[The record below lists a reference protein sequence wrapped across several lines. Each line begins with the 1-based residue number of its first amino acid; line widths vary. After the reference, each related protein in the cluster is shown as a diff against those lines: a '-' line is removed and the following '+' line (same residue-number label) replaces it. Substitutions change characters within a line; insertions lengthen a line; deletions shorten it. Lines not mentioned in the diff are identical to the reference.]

1 MQNHFPP
8 TDPDS
13 FLALTKASA
22 DALRLSILRVLS
34 QDSFGVL
41 ELCKIFDTKQ
51 SGMSHHLK
59 ILAGAG
65 LVTTRREGNSIFYR
79 RLNGNNEGGLEQL
92 QSAILSAADKLPL
105 TAETISRVEA
115 IQEERA
121 TRSLEF
127 FKDNAEKFRQHQEQ
141 IVEYDVYGLSTADL
155 VRKTI
160 SGKPDTALELGPGE
174 GVFLAEL
181 SPLFKEVVALDNSKP
196 MLERAQRFVNEKKLD
211 NVSFIP
217 GDTHSKSIAP
227 ESIDCIVV
235 NMVLHHVPSP
245 ADIFTDLKALLKS
258 GGHLFITDL
267 CSHDQSWVQEACGDL
282 WLGLDPQDISQW
294 GENAGL
300 IDGKKIYLTQRN
312 GFRIQIRHFIKP

>member
-8 TDPDS
+8 TDPDR

-22 DALRLSILRVLS
+22 DSLRLSILRILS

-59 ILAGAG
+59 ILASAG

-79 RLNGNNEGGLEQL
+79 RLNGSNEGGLEQL
-92 QSAILSAADKLPL
+92 QSAILVAADKLPL
-105 TAETISRVEA
+105 SSDTISRVEA
-115 IQEERA
+115 IQQERA

-127 FKDNAEKFRQHQEQ
+127 FKDNADKFKQHQEQ
-141 IVEYDVYGLSTADL
+141 IVEYDVYGVSTAEL

-160 SGKPDTALELGPGE
+160 QGKPDTALELGPGE
-174 GVFLAEL
+174 GAFLAEL
-181 SPLFKEVVALDNSKP
+181 SPLFKDVVALDNSKP
-196 MLERAQRFVNEKKLD
+196 MLERAQRFAEEQGLE
-211 NVSFIP
+211 NVSFIL
-217 GDTHSKSIAP
+217 GDTHSKSIAT

-245 ADIFTDLKALLKS
+245 ADIINDLQSLLKS
-258 GGHLFITDL
+258 GGNLFITDL
-267 CSHDQSWVQEACGDL
+267 CSHDQSWAQDACGDL

-300 IDGKKIYLTQRN
+300 NEGKKIYLTQRN